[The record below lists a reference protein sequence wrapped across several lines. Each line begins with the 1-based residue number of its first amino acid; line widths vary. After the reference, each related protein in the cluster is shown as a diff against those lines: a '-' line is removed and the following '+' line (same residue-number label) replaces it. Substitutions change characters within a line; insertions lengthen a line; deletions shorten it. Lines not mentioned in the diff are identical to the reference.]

1 MKSIRKRWLIDLGN
15 SRLKCALL
23 DAQGRRGEILAIGH
37 DQPNALPTLLQH
49 VGAAGSNDELWL
61 ASVAS
66 AERTSALTTAL
77 QQHGL
82 HVHRIQ
88 TQAGFGKL
96 RIAYAE
102 PSHLGV
108 DRFLA
113 MVAACARDDG
123 PWLLVSAGSA
133 LTIDLLAKDGLHLG
147 GSIAP
152 MPARMRAA
160 LAAGFKQLDLAEG
173 AASDF
178 AADTADAIASGCR
191 GAALGLVERS
201 LRKAREQLGSIPTLL
216 VGGGGASLLVDLE
229 HAPVMHLPA
238 LVLDGMAVYVHAQ
251 AR

>member
-1 MKSIRKRWLIDLGN
+1 MKTVRKRWLIDLGN

-37 DQPNALPTLLQH
+37 DQPNALPMLMQH
-49 VGAAGSNDELWL
+49 FGVAGSSDELWL

-66 AERTSALTTAL
+66 TERTAVLVAALE
-77 QQHGL
+77 QHGL
-82 HVHRIQ
+82 RVHRVQ
-88 TQAGFGKL
+88 TQSEFGKL

-102 PSHLGV
+102 PANLGV

-113 MVAACARDDG
+113 MVAASERDDG

-133 LTIDLLAKDGLHLG
+133 LTIDLLAEDGRHLG

-173 AASDF
+173 QATDF

-201 LRKAREQLGSIPTLL
+201 LRKARERLGTIPTLL
-216 VGGGGASLLVDLE
+216 VGGGGATLLADVE
-229 HAPVMHLPA
+229 YAPVMHLPA
-238 LVLDGMAVYVHAQ
+238 LVVDGLAIYVHAQ
-251 AR
+251 ER

>member
-1 MKSIRKRWLIDLGN
+1 MKTIRKRWLIDLGN

-37 DQPNALPTLLQH
+37 DQPTAVSTLLKH

-66 AERTSALTTAL
+66 AERTSALTTVL
-77 QQHGL
+77 EHHGV

-102 PSHLGV
+102 PLHLGV

-113 MVAACARDDG
+113 MVAACVRDDG

-133 LTIDLLAKDGLHLG
+133 LTIDLLAEDGRHLG

-152 MPARMRAA
+152 MPGRMRAA

-178 AADTADAIASGCR
+178 AADTADAIAAGCR

-201 LRKAREQLGSIPTLL
+201 LRKARERLGTIPTLL
-216 VGGGGASLLVDLE
+216 VGGGGATLLVDVE

-251 AR
+251 EC

>member
-1 MKSIRKRWLIDLGN
+1 MKTLRKRWLIDLGN

-37 DQPNALPTLLQH
+37 DQANALPMLLQH
-49 VGAAGSNDELWL
+49 FGASGSYDELWL

-66 AERTSALTTAL
+66 AERTAALVAAL
-77 QQHGL
+77 EQQGL
-82 HVHRIQ
+82 DVHRIQ
-88 TQAGFGKL
+88 TQSSFGKL

-102 PSHLGV
+102 PANLGV

-113 MVAACARDDG
+113 MVAACERDDG

-133 LTIDLLAKDGLHLG
+133 LTVDLLADDGLHLG

-160 LAAGFKQLDLAEG
+160 LAAGIKQLDLAEG
-173 AASDF
+173 QASDF
-178 AADTADAIASGCR
+178 ASDTADAIASGCR

-201 LRKAREQLGSIPTLL
+201 LRKARERLGAIPTLL
-216 VGGGGASLLVDLE
+216 VGGGGATLLADVG

-251 AR
+251 ER

>member
-1 MKSIRKRWLIDLGN
+1 MKTVRKRWLIDLGN

-23 DAQGRRGEILAIGH
+23 DTQGRRDEILAIGH
-37 DQPNALPTLLQH
+37 DQPNALPMLLQH
-49 VGAAGSNDELWL
+49 IRAAGRNDELWL

-66 AERTSALTTAL
+66 AERTATLATAL
-77 QQHGL
+77 EQHGL
-82 HVHRIQ
+82 GVHRIQ
-88 TQAGFGKL
+88 TQAAFGKL
-96 RIAYAE
+96 RIAYPE
-102 PSHLGV
+102 PSQLGV

-113 MVAACARDDG
+113 MVAACEREDG

-133 LTIDLLAKDGLHLG
+133 LTIDLLAEDGLHLG

-173 AASDF
+173 DASDF

-201 LRKAREQLGSIPTLL
+201 LRKARHRLGTIPTLL
-216 VGGGGASLLVDLE
+216 VGGGGAALLVDVE

-251 AR
+251 ER

>member
-1 MKSIRKRWLIDLGN
+1 MKTIGKRWLIDLGN

-37 DQPNALPTLLQH
+37 DQPNALPMLLHH
-49 VGAAGSNDELWL
+49 VDAAGSNDQLWL

-66 AERTSALTTAL
+66 AERTTAL
-77 QQHGL
+77 RVALEQHGL
-82 HVHRIQ
+82 QVHRIH
-88 TQAGFGKL
+88 TQAEFGKL
-96 RIAYAE
+96 RIAYAQ
-102 PSHLGV
+102 PSNLGV

-113 MVAACARDDG
+113 MVAACERDDG

-133 LTIDLLAKDGLHLG
+133 LTIDLLGEDGLHLG

-173 AASDF
+173 EASDF

-201 LRKAREQLGSIPTLL
+201 LRKARERLGAIPTLL
-216 VGGGGASLLVDLE
+216 VGGGGATLLVDVE

-238 LVLDGMAVYVHAQ
+238 LVLDGMAIYVHAQ
-251 AR
+251 GR

>member
-1 MKSIRKRWLIDLGN
+1 MKTIRKRWLVDLGN

-23 DAQGRRGEILAIGH
+23 DAQGWRGEILAIGH

-61 ASVAS
+61 ASVA
-66 AERTSALTTAL
+66 ADERTTAL
-77 QQHGL
+77 AAALEQHGL
-82 HVHRIQ
+82 HVHRIR

-113 MVAACARDDG
+113 MVAACERDDG

-133 LTIDLLAKDGLHLG
+133 LTIDLLAEDGLHQG

-152 MPARMRAA
+152 MPARMRVA

-173 AASDF
+173 VASDF
-178 AADTADAIASGCR
+178 AADTADAVASGCR
-191 GAALGLVERS
+191 SAALGLVERS
-201 LRKAREQLGSIPTLL
+201 LRKARERLGAIPTLL
-216 VGGGGASLLVDLE
+216 VGGGGAALLADVE

-238 LVLDGMAVYVHAQ
+238 LVLDGMALYVHAQ
-251 AR
+251 ER

>member
-1 MKSIRKRWLIDLGN
+1 MKTIGKRWLVDLGN

-23 DAQGRRGEILAIGH
+23 DAQGKRGEILAIGH
-37 DQPNALPTLLQH
+37 DQPNALPMLLHH
-49 VGAAGSNDELWL
+49 VGVVGGNDELWL

-66 AERTSALTTAL
+66 AERTTAL
-77 QQHGL
+77 VAALELHGL
-82 HVHRIQ
+82 QVHPIR

-102 PSHLGV
+102 PLNLGV

-113 MVAACARDDG
+113 MVAACERDDG

-133 LTIDLLAKDGLHLG
+133 LTIDLLGEDGLHLG

-173 AASDF
+173 EASDF

-201 LRKAREQLGSIPTLL
+201 LRKARERLGTIPTLL
-216 VGGGGASLLVDLE
+216 VGGGGATLLVDVE

-238 LVLDGMAVYVHAQ
+238 LVLDGMAIYVHAQ
-251 AR
+251 ER